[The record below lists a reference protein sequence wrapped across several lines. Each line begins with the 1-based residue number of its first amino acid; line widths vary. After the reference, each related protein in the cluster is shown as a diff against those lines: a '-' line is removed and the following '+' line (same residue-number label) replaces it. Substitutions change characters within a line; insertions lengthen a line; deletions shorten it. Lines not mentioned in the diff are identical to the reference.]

1 MEEPECRVSGMIQ
14 ALLSAL
20 REHVWYETVVDVPS
34 KGAQDPAR
42 LGVTPGDQGEP
53 FEADHGIA
61 APIVKPVVASDDG
74 AHLVASRVGP
84 CRILDAPRGRDD
96 ALISSQD
103 EFCGDVCLGQ
113 RMGGGE
119 QAP

>member
-14 ALLSAL
+14 ALLSTL
-20 REHVWYETVVDVPS
+20 RKHVWQQTVADIAS
-34 KGAQDPAR
+34 EGAQDPAR
-42 LGVTPGDQGEP
+42 LGVAPGDQGEP

-74 AHLVASRVGP
+74 AHLVASRVGSG
-84 CRILDAPRGRDD
+84 RILAAPRGCDD

-103 EFCGDVCLGQ
+103 ELGSD
-113 RMGGGE
+113 
-119 QAP
+119 